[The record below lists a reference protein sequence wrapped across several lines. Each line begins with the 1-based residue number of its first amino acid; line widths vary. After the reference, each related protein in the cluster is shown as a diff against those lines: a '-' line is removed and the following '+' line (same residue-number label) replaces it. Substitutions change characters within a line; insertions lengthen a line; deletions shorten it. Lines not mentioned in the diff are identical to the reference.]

1 MKRTKVKL
9 YVFGFSKSAYLYIF
23 AVSYETE
30 KENQNAWSPD
40 NWPKLNCLRVNV
52 HVNHVNPVNL
62 EKDWPKPH
70 TDFLIYFSLI
80 DFKWSLHELWWVLLN
95 LSDSF

>member
-1 MKRTKVKL
+1 MKRTKVKW
-9 YVFGFSKSAYLYIF
+9 YVFDFSKSVYLYIF

-30 KENQNAWSPD
+30 KGNAWSLD

-70 TDFLIYFSLI
+70 TDYLIYFSLI
-80 DFKWSLHELWWVLLN
+80 DFIWSLFELWWVLLN

>member
-30 KENQNAWSPD
+30 KENAWSPD

-52 HVNHVNPVNL
+52 NINHVNPVNL

-70 TDFLIYFSLI
+70 TDYLIYFSLI